1 VHGQEVETLH
11 LRLERDFERNFPTD
25 GISRPIGDVRRFPA
39 FDGLRAIAAVSVVA
53 LHAAF
58 YSGFAKRSGYAIYTA
73 RLEVGVSV
81 FFVISGFLLYRP
93 FVVSHLHGQ
102 VAPKAFRFWIRRLFR
117 IVPAYWLALTVIV
130 YVLHQAV
137 IPGGWSGA
145 LIQYS
150 FLQIYVPTSI
160 FFGITQAWSLCTEM
174 SFYLFLPLYA
184 AAIAYRRGSA
194 SRQIKRELWGLLA
207 LVATSVLF
215 RTWVLTHQTLC
226 THQCFTDPPVTSLM
240 TSWLPAYLDLF
251 AIGMFLAVIS
261 AWFGARDSESS
272 WLRHRAM
279 PWVSWGLAIAAFW
292 AVSHLG
298 ISPLNTLYIVTPGT
312 NILKQTLYGLFALF
326 LVAPAVFGPQEK
338 GAIRRLLRLAPM
350 AWLGVV
356 SYGIYLW
363 HQAMIQEFFNIT
375 GDQQF
380 AVSFWILFF
389 AAVGLSTIVATISY
403 LGMEQ
408 PLLEFASRITRRKP
422 RTMSNELTL
431 RVKGNLP
438 EYSRRHREILT
449 TARSLVTERWRS
461 WRRSFGVRWFLPGL
475 LAIVVLGIGI
485 RVGFAIG
492 WTFGKPLGGDALF
505 FHQSAATLA
514 NGRGYLTNFLGSSRL
529 VPTAERPPLFPML
542 LGSLDLMG
550 FHSVDAQRIALALI
564 SSLGVFLTGI
574 LGHRVAGP
582 VVGLLAA
589 VIAAVQPLWFQF
601 SGTLMSESL
610 YLVVVPAVLRGALIC
625 PSRRHDRV
633 SDVDA
638 Q

>member
-1 VHGQEVETLH
+1 MHGQEVETLH

-58 YSGFAKRSGYAIYTA
+58 YSGFAKRSSYAIYTA

-93 FVVSHLHGQ
+93 FVVSHLHGRA
-102 VAPKAFRFWIRRLFR
+102 APEAFRFWIRRLFR

-145 LIQYS
+145 IIQYS
-150 FLQIYVPTSI
+150 FLQIYVPSAI

-194 SRQIKRELWGLLA
+194 SKQLKRELSGLLA
-207 LVATSVLF
+207 LVAISLLF

-226 THQCFTDPPVTSLM
+226 THQCFTNPPVTSLM
-240 TSWLPAYLDLF
+240 TSWLPAYLGPLCHRHVLSGDQRCGLERTTLSHRGC
-251 AIGMFLAVIS
+251 AI
-261 AWFGARDSESS
+261 
-272 WLRHRAM
+272 RAM
-279 PWVSWGLAIAAFW
+279 PWVSWGLALAAFW

-338 GAIRRLLRLAPM
+338 GAIRRLLRLAPI

-363 HQAMIQEFFNIT
+363 HQAMIQEFFDIT
-375 GDQQF
+375 GEQQF
-380 AVSFWILFF
+380 AVSFWILLF
-389 AAVGLSTIVATISY
+389 AAVALSTVVATVSY

-408 PLLEFASRITRRKP
+408 PLLEFAGRITRRKP
-422 RTMSNELTL
+422 RTMSNELTST
-431 RVKGNLP
+431 RKGHLP
-438 EYSRRHREILT
+438 EDSRRHREILT
-449 TARSLVTERWRS
+449 TAGSRVSERWRS
-461 WRRSFGVRWFLPGL
+461 WRGSFGVRWFLPGL

-485 RVGFAIG
+485 RVGFAVG

-514 NGRGYLTNFLGSSRL
+514 NGRGYLTKIPRL
-529 VPTAERPPLFPML
+529 VPTGAHSRAPTPVPDAVGQPRPHWLPLSRCATHRVGPDL
-542 LGSLDLMG
+542 LTGSLLDPES
-550 FHSVDAQRIALALI
+550 SVTGWPVR
-564 SSLGVFLTGI
+564 SSACS
-574 LGHRVAGP
+574 R
-582 VVGLLAA
+582 
-589 VIAAVQPLWFQF
+589 
-601 SGTLMSESL
+601 
-610 YLVVVPAVLRGALIC
+610 
-625 PSRRHDRV
+625 PS
-633 SDVDA
+633 
-638 Q
+638 